1 MGAPGQAKSF
11 AINQFRARI
20 TGARQFERL
29 LTKQTDEDQLFGRVD
44 LASLIPGGV
53 SQAVLEQDLYY
64 RELQA
69 HLTGAMEQF
78 RQQDG
83 DTSAAEALQAAQEQL
98 SSYTKALGQLHAGT
112 PCVNTTD
119 KIPEADIIM
128 LDEIFKCND
137 GVLNSLLTALN
148 ERKYTNEGRTYSIP
162 AVSFFA
168 ASNAGHR
175 IFNDPQEKSWRP
187 SIDRLDHEGG
197 STAVSPSGTTGW
209 PCCGK
214 AEWNGWKLLQTTI
227 TLDELKAMPDSI
239 FNFDLIHLDY
249 FKDLYFNFFHSVE
262 VTNGLDIS
270 VGFSAHKRTAV
281 ERSRFV
287 ITGDYPMPP
296 PEFMDK
302 FKNTYISFCP
312 SYPCGMDAGTL
323 LLHERKA

>member
-1 MGAPGQAKSF
+1 MSLQEKMLAVMDDMNEQVVEREELIEAIAIALLTRKNLFILGAPGQAKSF

-83 DTSAAEALQAAQEQL
+83 DRSAAEALQAAQEQL

-148 ERKYTNEGRTYSIP
+148 ERKYTLPPELSYFIDQLAEEIVLSETIPTCRLCSIGECQSQVGGLVCRN
-162 AVSFFA
+162 AVKA
-168 ASNAGHR
+168 WLLERAKR
-175 IFNDPQEKSWRP
+175 YLCP
-187 SIDRLDHEGG
+187 
-197 STAVSPSGTTGW
+197 
-209 PCCGK
+209 K
-214 AEWNGWKLLQTTI
+214 AEAK
-227 TLDELKAMPDSI
+227 
-239 FNFDLIHLDY
+239 
-249 FKDLYFNFFHSVE
+249 
-262 VTNGLDIS
+262 
-270 VGFSAHKRTAV
+270 
-281 ERSRFV
+281 
-287 ITGDYPMPP
+287 TGDKR
-296 PEFMDK
+296 E
-302 FKNTYISFCP
+302 
-312 SYPCGMDAGTL
+312 
-323 LLHERKA
+323 